1 MQVFSCGIH
10 VRRDGSDGFDAAASM
25 GLGYNV
31 VRVEIM
37 GPRPTAPDT
46 LDRRGRINQN
56 AVHIEE
62 KRFGGEDHLSE

>member
-1 MQVFSCGIH
+1 
-10 VRRDGSDGFDAAASM
+10 M
-25 GLGYNV
+25 GLGYDE

-37 GPRPTAPDT
+37 GQRPAAPDT

-62 KRFGGEDHLSE
+62 KGFGGEDHLSE